1 MSLIDHLQ
9 GKSAER
15 VRRENERAVELQRLE
30 TYKSLWMEEERL
42 LEILRPTAERM
53 DHMKNPFHTWI
64 SLRGPQ
70 QSIIDPL
77 LPQRQ
82 QEEWYDCYPNSLR
95 QHGPPLLSNNSINH
109 DMLGSMLGEASF
121 SLRYN
126 PAEELFYFCDYS
138 RELAY
143 RPTTDGRIESAYRA
157 MIWKASEKGLQS
169 SIKPLLAF
177 RNESR
182 RVVASAKELLAVEPS
197 FFMGE
202 QGERRF
208 VDGRYIEPEVVP
220 TYSKFAEEVIVP
232 RKGESLTVTEANDAY
247 GRYCSVKSTPPVRPK
262 MFNEGL
268 KREIAGRFGITQR
281 HDIHKAGKVAKGWSG
296 IGLQPDF

>member
-30 TYKSLWMEEERL
+30 TYKSLWMEEKRF
-42 LEILRPTAERM
+42 LEILRPTGERM
-53 DHMKNPFHTWI
+53 DHMKNPFHIWI

-70 QSIIDPL
+70 QSIKDPL

-109 DMLGSMLGEASF
+109 DMLASALGESPF

-126 PAEELFYFCDYS
+126 PLEELFYYSDYS

-143 RPTTDGRIESAYRA
+143 RPTTEGRIESAYRA
-157 MIWKASEKGLQS
+157 MIWRASETVQQS
-169 SIKPLLAF
+169 SVKPLLAL

-182 RVVASAKELLAVEPS
+182 RVVSAAKELLAVEAS

-202 QGERRF
+202 HGERRF

-247 GRYCSVKSTPPVRPK
+247 GRYCSIKSVPAVHQKAFR
-262 MFNEGL
+262 EGL
-268 KREIAGRFGITQR
+268 SREIQSRFGVTQR
-281 HDIHKAGKVAKGWSG
+281 HDIHKAGKVAKGWTG
-296 IGLQPDF
+296 ISLQADF